1 MSHPVKKR
9 SWLFFGLMA
18 ALVLLLALGVFL
30 LILGLTTPPFSTP
43 GQFTL

>member
-1 MSHPVKKR
+1 MSRHAKKR
-9 SWLFFGLMA
+9 SWLFVCLMA

-30 LILGLTTPPFSTP
+30 LIVGLNTPPFSTP